1 MQSFDIDKA
10 TFNHGETVATFY
22 YLTLE
27 DGDVPEFVTS
37 FVHDVMKRRTP
48 KSERVIHVGPF
59 EKQEFYNPSPALKQ
73 RNIKNRTEFLKER
86 YGDDPESLEKI
97 KNNVSDAKF
106 LPFALDCVYYLW
118 SREEWKASVW
128 QDLVVRYTV
137 YALLHFTSVELNYE
151 VEPKDYSVVDHCR
164 HACTFEPFR
173 DGKKNIMVFD
183 PERIFPEHTFGYEK
197 TSTMTDVLMGQK
209 EEDSSLMVVIKAT
222 QPVKRLTPL
231 GHDFDWVN
239 VPREDLAKEMFRDSW
254 WETRKRLKM
263 HLDSNKFN
271 TRKPR
276 LSEEFRKNS
285 KDTTTFNIFP
295 TALTADTMALTAFGY
310 KNHRLGVHPP
320 RRIKTSKKSYQE
332 WGMRPGEIRVRPNPA
347 NLNAR
352 RVYTSAPMYF
362 LLNRAHVG
370 QLCDML
376 TKRLLDPVLRTL
388 PTAHELFE
396 ELFRRMEESKEHV
409 GFVLAKEITFP
420 LFLEE
425 FPMFKKE
432 REEYLEHRGEIWS
445 AKDQDLHNLYCTV
458 GEKLQ
463 DVDDDRK
470 YRRTRYTGQ
479 PGLFMGPLKKRRQH
493 RSVNERKRLIQ
504 ERKKLTQERRELEK
518 EKEEAL
524 AKVIAFVATQGLS
537 LKDLEGAFKD

>member
-1 MQSFDIDKA
+1 MQSFDFEKA

-48 KSERVIHVGPF
+48 KSEIVKQVGPF
-59 EKQEFYNPSPALKQ
+59 ERNKFYHLKYKQ

-86 YGDDPESLEKI
+86 YGDDPEALEKI

-106 LPFALDCVYYLW
+106 LPFALDWVYYLW
-118 SREEWKASVW
+118 ERDEWKASVW

-137 YALLHFTSVELNYE
+137 YALLHFTSVKLNYD

-164 HACTFEPFR
+164 HASTFEPFR
-173 DGKKNIMVFD
+173 DGEKNIMVFD

-222 QPVKRLTPL
+222 LPVKRLNPL

-239 VPREDLAKEMFRDSW
+239 VPRKDLAKEMFRDSW

-320 RRIKTSKKSYQE
+320 RRIKTLKNSYQE
-332 WGMRPGEIRVRPNPA
+332 WGMRPGEVRVRPNPA
-347 NLNAR
+347 NLNTR

-376 TKRLLDPVLRTL
+376 TERLLDPVLRTL
-388 PTAHELFE
+388 PTPRELFE
-396 ELFRRMEESKEHV
+396 ELFHRMDSKEHV

-432 REEYLEHRGEIWS
+432 REEYQEHRGEIWS
-445 AKDQDLHNLYCTV
+445 AEDQSWHDLYCTV

-463 DVDDDRK
+463 DVDKDRK

-479 PGLFMGPLKKRRQH
+479 PPLFTGPLKKRRQH
-493 RSVNERKRLIQ
+493 RSVNERKTLIQ
-504 ERKKLTQERRELEK
+504 ERQKLMKRRERLEK
-518 EKEEAL
+518 KKKAAR
-524 AKVIAFVATQGLS
+524 AKVVAFAATQGLS
-537 LKDLEGAFKD
+537 VEDLEAAFKE

>member
-1 MQSFDIDKA
+1 MQSFDFENA
-10 TFNHGETVATFY
+10 TFNHGETVATFH
-22 YLTLE
+22 YLTLG
-27 DGDVPEFVTS
+27 DDDVPEHVTS
-37 FVHDVMKRRTP
+37 WVHDVMKRRTP
-48 KSERVIHVGPF
+48 KSEIVKQVGPF
-59 EKQEFYNPSPALKQ
+59 ERNKFYHLKFKQ

-97 KNNVSDAKF
+97 NNNVSDAKF

-173 DGKKNIMVFD
+173 DGKKNIMAFD

-197 TSTMTDVLMGQK
+197 TSTMTDVLMGK

-222 QPVKRLTPL
+222 LPVKRLTL

-239 VPREDLAKEMFRDSW
+239 VPRKDLAKEMFRDSW
-254 WETRKRLKM
+254 WETLKRLKM

-285 KDTTTFNIFP
+285 KDKTTFNIFP

-320 RRIKTSKKSYQE
+320 RRVKTLKNSYQE

-388 PTAHELFE
+388 PTPRELFE
-396 ELFRRMEESKEHV
+396 ELFHRMNSKEHV

-445 AKDQDLHNLYCTV
+445 AEDQDLHNLYCTV

-470 YRRTRYTGQ
+470 YRRTRYTKQ
-479 PGLFMGPLKKRRQH
+479 PGFFIMGPLKKRRQH

-504 ERKKLTQERRELEK
+504 ERRELMKRRKRLEK
-518 EKEEAL
+518 KKEEAR
-524 AKVIAFVATQGLS
+524 AKVVAFAATQGLS
-537 LKDLEGAFKD
+537 VEDLEVAFN